1 MDTESE
7 STGEFNLQ
15 EAANE
20 IIGETDSSSDS
31 TEDSSQLEGQS
42 EQDSQETNENKE
54 LSPEEILKQVG
65 EEKESPEQFA
75 EILKAVNGLGLM
87 GNGMPVNIESPEQLK
102 KLIEMGAGFYAK
114 TEEHANNVKAK
125 EAEFIQKETQFKE
138 LEERIATERQENEQ
152 VFLSNQIMGSIVQR
166 LQTEDLEL
174 WTYLDDLYRK
184 EEGQHLAHKPFQQK
198 FESEL
203 KARDERINS
212 LAEKIETKEKTE
224 LRQGFETGLS
234 ELQTKVAASLSKL
247 GVKGDWTKVQE
258 AWASDA
264 SNTMTVEQAFY
275 AVHGKDIAKANE
287 SHQKLLATKTKTQAK
302 LLGRTG
308 IGGGQRGQEET
319 IKAPVGD
326 YESIIRQAS
335 ATM

>member
-1 MDTESE
+1 MEETE
-7 STGEFNLQ
+7 STGGEFNIH
-15 EAANE
+15 EAAEE
-20 IIGETDSSSDS
+20 IITNGEPTTASAEESSS
-31 TEDSSQLEGQS
+31 EGQS
-42 EQDSQETNENKE
+42 EQEPNQSAEGTQ
-54 LSPEEILKQVG
+54 LSPEEILKQVA
-65 EEKESPEQFA
+65 EQKEDPAQFA
-75 EILKAVNGLGLM
+75 ELLKSVNGFGMTKNGL
-87 GNGMPVNIESPEQLK
+87 PVSVESTDQLK
-102 KLIEMGAGFYAK
+102 DLIQKGFDYTYK
-114 TEEHANNVKAK
+114 TQEHAEIAKAK
-125 EAEFIQKETQFKE
+125 EAEFLQKEAQYKEVETQLAQKE
-138 LEERIATERQENEQ
+138 QEMQ
-152 VFLSNQIMGSIVQR
+152 DVVFSNQIMGSIVQR
-166 LQTEDLEL
+166 LQTDDLEL
-174 WTYLDDLYRK
+174 WKYLDALYRK

-247 GVKGDWTKVQE
+247 GVKGDWTKVKE